1 MNLETSGVAH
11 DHYGDHT
18 CPDCTS
24 WVDAEH
30 VANYLAA
37 GREWVYRHA
46 LELDGRKR
54 ALQPKS
60 GASMKSG
67 SAKQPPLVRL
77 RRRLTANIRATS
89 RSDTSGL
96 FALAGCVDCG

>member
-1 MNLETSGVAH
+1 VNLETSGVAH

-54 ALQPKS
+54 ALH
-60 GASMKSG
+60 AEEWREYEERFRE
-67 SAKQPPLVRL
+67 A
-77 RRRLTANIRATS
+77 TAAREAPTPSYREHPGN
-89 RSDTSGL
+89 
-96 FALAGCVDCG
+96 